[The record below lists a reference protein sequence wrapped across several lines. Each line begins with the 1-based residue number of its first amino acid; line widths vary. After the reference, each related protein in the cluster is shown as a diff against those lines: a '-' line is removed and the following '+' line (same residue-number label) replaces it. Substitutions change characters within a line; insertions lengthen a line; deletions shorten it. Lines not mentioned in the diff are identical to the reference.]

1 MTAVKPIKRN
11 RTAKEVAARL
21 GVSERTVRRYIAQ
34 PREEF
39 LAEARARQDKALE
52 LRESGLKWRE
62 VGEAMGGVSPATV
75 FELAAKAKKRREEL
89 ASA

>member
-1 MTAVKPIKRN
+1 MGALKPAKRKHSA
-11 RTAKEVAARL
+11 RYLAERL
-21 GVSERTVRRYIAQ
+21 GVSERTVQRLMAQ

-39 LAEARARQDKALE
+39 LAEAHARQDKALE

-62 VGEAMGGVSPATV
+62 VAEALGGMSEAGAYQ
-75 FELAAKAKKRREEL
+75 LAAKAKKRREEL

>member
-39 LAEARARQDKALE
+39 LAEGHARQDKALE

-62 VGEAMGGVSPATV
+62 VAEALGGMSASGALQ
-75 FELAAKAKKRREEL
+75 LAAKAKKRREEL